1 MDRSVATS
9 RRPRLLLVAGIGLLV
24 LVGAAAAPAVVRWA
38 RADRAVDASNLRFC
52 TVTRGDLLRDL
63 SLQARVVASL
73 SPTLFS
79 PGQGIVSLRTKAGTQ
94 VKHGDVLAVVDS
106 PELKA
111 ALDQA
116 RAQLLA
122 QRAELDRQ
130 KIAARQARLRAQQQ
144 VDLLTLRLETAKRQL
159 ERAERTFGEGL
170 SSKADHEAA
179 QDAVALATIEVEQ
192 ARREISLTGESTAFE
207 TTLREQELARQA
219 AATRELE
226 ERVGSLTLRAPFDG
240 VVATI
245 AVADRDAVAPNQPVL
260 AVVNLSSLELE
271 IGLPEEYGS
280 ETAIGTPAAIT
291 FLGRDHL
298 GRVTAV
304 SPEVVNGEL
313 RATVAFQGEPPQ
325 GLRQNQRLTTRLTFE
340 SKRNVL
346 KVTRGAFLQAE
357 GGRVAYVVERSGK
370 TATRRTIVTGAVSV
384 GEVEI
389 ASGLREGE
397 RIVASETGAFE
408 RARTVLL
415 R

>member
-1 MDRSVATS
+1 
-9 RRPRLLLVAGIGLLV
+9 
-24 LVGAAAAPAVVRWA
+24 
-38 RADRAVDASNLRFC
+38 
-52 TVTRGDLLRDL
+52 
-63 SLQARVVASL
+63 
-73 SPTLFS
+73 
-79 PGQGIVSLRTKAGTQ
+79 
-94 VKHGDVLAVVDS
+94 VVDS

-130 KIAARQARLRAQQQ
+130 KIAARQSRLRAQQQ

-170 SSKADHEAA
+170 SSKAEHEAA
-179 QDAVALATIEVEQ
+179 QDAVALATIELEQ

-280 ETAIGTPAAIT
+280 ETAMGTPAAIT
-291 FLGRDHL
+291 FLGRDHP
-298 GRVTAV
+298 GRVTGV

-313 RATVAFQGEPPQ
+313 RATVAFEGDPPR

-346 KVTRGAFLQAE
+346 KVPRGAFLQAE
-357 GGRVAYVVERSGK
+357 GGRVAYVVEPSGK
-370 TATRRTIVTGAVSV
+370 TATRRAIVTGSASV

-389 ASGLREGE
+389 VSGLREGE
-397 RIVASETGAFE
+397 RIVASDTGAFE
-408 RARTVLL
+408 HARTVLL